1 MKIGVLH
8 PGDMGVSVAR
18 ALVAAGHEACWV
30 SAGRSAATAARAEA
44 FTAFAHL
51 EELTRG
57 VEAVVSI
64 CPPHAA
70 VAQAQAVIQADFAGT
85 YVDANAVSPESA
97 MQIAAIVGAGYV
109 DGGIVGPPADRP
121 GTTRL
126 YLSGPQAESVAAWFA
141 GSLLDARAIG
151 VDPSAASA
159 LKMAYAAYTKGSAA
173 LLLAVNALAE
183 RNGVAEALRAEWA
196 ISQPGL
202 AERSAGSARGTSGKA
217 WRFVGEMEEI
227 AATFAAAGLPDGFH
241 QAAADLYARM
251 SGLKDLP
258 PADLDAVVAALL
270 RDGELTDR

>member
-1 MKIGVLH
+1 MKVGVLH

-18 ALVAAGHEACWV
+18 ALVAAGHEACWAV
-30 SAGRSAATAARAEA
+30 DGRSPATASRAEP
-44 FTAFAHL
+44 FTAFPDL
-51 EELTRG
+51 DELTRS
-57 VEAVVSI
+57 VEAIVSV

-70 VAQAQAVIQADFAGT
+70 VAQAQAVMQAGFDGT

-97 MQIAAIVGAGYV
+97 TQIAGIVGANYV

-126 YLSGPQAESVAAWFA
+126 YLSGPHAESVAGWFT

-151 VDPSAASA
+151 TDVSSASA

-183 RNGVAEALRAEWA
+183 RNGVADALRAEWE

-202 AERSAGSARGTSGKA
+202 VERSTGTARGTSGKA

-241 QAAADLYARM
+241 KAAADLYARM
-251 SGLKDLP
+251 RDLKDLP
-258 PADLDAVVAALL
+258 PADLEAVVSALL
-270 RDGELTDR
+270 TGGEQPDR